1 MIHPWGGY
9 YFSIFFINKFFE
21 SPPIKRLQN
30 ICLKMNF
37 SFRNH
42 RNPNKEFARKINFQI
57 RNSRIETFHE
67 PEEYSLSTFRI
78 SISRVKKKKKNNVK
92 FSRKRENR
100 VDPIDRRRMDF
111 TKRSVGDVNNSLII
125 HSDVVCAILWHR
137 KLDGSLARNQF
148 PAHFSACR
156 SLRAGCATR
165 VVAPTDPT
173 TTCQRRVFVWAPRA
187 SNRVD
192 GIMIGGP
199 PPLPFCQ
206 LS

>member
-37 SFRNH
+37 SFRNQFH
-42 RNPNKEFARKINFQI
+42 RNPNKINPKNQFPNSKFTD
-57 RNSRIETFHE
+57 RNFPRTWRIF
-67 PEEYSLSTFRI
+67 SLHVSNFNFTCQ
-78 SISRVKKKKKNNVK
+78 KKNNVK

-173 TTCQRRVFVWAPRA
+173 TTCRRRVFVWAPRA